1 MRRGFELSFPLLPGS
16 VEFPR
21 GVRPEG
27 RGVLGAGGAGSG
39 SGAAGLGLPSLA
51 GPASLFDRSG
61 DGLACARRRQGIE
74 LAPTLGEP

>member
-1 MRRGFELSFPLLPGS
+1 MLGGGG
-16 VEFPR
+16 
-21 GVRPEG
+21 GVR
-27 RGVLGAGGAGSG
+27 GGAGSG